1 MRGINMFK
9 EVVKQTEDGRFTVYK
24 CTTEDNR
31 ILWVP
36 DDMGNSDR
44 QEIDQFVADGGTITE
59 ENI

>member
-1 MRGINMFK
+1 MFK